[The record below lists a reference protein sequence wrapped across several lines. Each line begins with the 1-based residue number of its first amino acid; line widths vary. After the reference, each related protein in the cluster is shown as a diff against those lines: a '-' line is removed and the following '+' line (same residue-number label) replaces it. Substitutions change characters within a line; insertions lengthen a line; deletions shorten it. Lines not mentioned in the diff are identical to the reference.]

1 MSNTRL
7 ECALQLTSNFPEER
21 VKTVSALT
29 QLKVR
34 TRLHGSRLS
43 VFHVFVLY
51 ECVSSCVYLFVCV
64 CVCACVRASVCIT
77 ATHCLFLF
85 RSFEALYI
93 GKTSGGSTDK
103 HQSAVL
109 TTHALTFRMC

>member
-51 ECVSSCVYLFVCV
+51 ECVSSCVYLFVRVCV
-64 CVCACVRASVCIT
+64 CVSACVP

-85 RSFEALYI
+85 PSLKTLYI

-109 TTHALTFRMC
+109 TTHALIFRMC